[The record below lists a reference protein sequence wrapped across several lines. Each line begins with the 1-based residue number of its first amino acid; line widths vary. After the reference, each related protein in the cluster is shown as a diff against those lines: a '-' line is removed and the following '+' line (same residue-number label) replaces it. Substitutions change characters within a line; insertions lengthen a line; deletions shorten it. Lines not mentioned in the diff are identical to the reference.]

1 MSNHQVTVR
10 SRSASDESIQGGPG
24 TYPDDQSGRLKEKDG
39 GKRDL
44 KEKVQVP
51 VPPGYQPGDKLVLSI
66 HGRKTVTHIPKDKY
80 EGDTFTVLPP
90 QHDDHDPRSDPHKI
104 KTVRVA
110 VPKEAQIGQPWTFE
124 LEGRHG
130 KKACVIIPEGIKP
143 GHDTIELDL
152 FHDYDKHPNKPK
164 QGNRDRRKKNK
175 SRDGGRKSPRGSKD
189 KGGDAKYRASG
200 GGHDFEVSHD
210 RGQR

>member
-1 MSNHQVTVR
+1 MGGNTVAMSG
-10 SRSASDESIQGGPG
+10 EK
-24 TYPDDQSGRLKEKDG
+24 LKEKDG
-39 GKRDL
+39 GERDK

-51 VPPGYQPGDKLVLSI
+51 VPPGYHSGDKLVLSI
-66 HGRKTVTHIPKDKY
+66 HGRKTVTHIPNDKY
-80 EGDTFTVLPP
+80 EGDTFTVMPP
-90 QHDDHDPRSDPHKI
+90 QHDDHDAHKI
-104 KTVRVA
+104 ETVRVP

-152 FHDYDKHPNKPK
+152 FHDYDKHPNKRSDR
-164 QGNRDRRKKNK
+164 NLDRDRRKKNK
-175 SRDGGRKSPRGSKD
+175 SRDGGRKSPRGGKD
-189 KGGDAKYRASG
+189 GGHKGGDAKYRASG